1 MAGVGHYGRP
11 FIEGAREHRG
21 RRDLER
27 FNFPKSWICGQSD
40 VRVVD
45 LSPGTQSWKNSEGP
59 INAFASFLY
68 FFYPDRPFS
77 YEFSAL
83 LVKAGKKK
91 KRRKRRKE
99 MIEQNRTL
107 IQELNFKAI
116 FLPSFL
122 PSWMSNLHSE
132 KSFSLYLWVV

>member
-1 MAGVGHYGRP
+1 MGHYGRP

-91 KRRKRRKE
+91 KKKKKKR
-99 MIEQNRTL
+99 NDRTESNVDSRVKL
-107 IQELNFKAI
+107 QGY
-116 FLPSFL
+116 LPSFL
-122 PSWMSNLHSE
+122 PSVLD
-132 KSFSLYLWVV
+132 V